1 MSECLN
7 GDLRVRVNELEL
19 NNFKDDAKARTGKDY
34 QVLIREIIT
43 AFNGNRLRIIPTEE
57 QKETLKHNTE
67 LYSET

>member
-19 NNFKDDAKARTGKDY
+19 NNFKDDAKSRTGKDY